1 RRHRRWR
8 EPAGQWPG
16 VVHSAERGWRRHP
29 RGARQGDRQR
39 RLRLDGA
46 QASSPQPGGN
56 LPAAHHHRCAF
67 RRGGPMSNLWA
78 VAQRELR
85 SYFLSPLAY
94 VVIALFLA
102 LAGYLFALILAN
114 GRQASIQGL
123 VQNVS
128 VLYLFIVPAISMR
141 LLAEEQRTGT
151 IELLLTNPVQEWEIV
166 TGKFLA
172 SVLLVVVMLALTL
185 LYPLFLF
192 VFGSPD
198 SGPMITGY
206 LGILLQ
212 AAAFLSVGLWA
223 SSLTSNQ
230 IVAALIAFALLLIL
244 WLSDNLGQFLGGT
257 VGSIVSYTSVINH
270 FQSFPQG
277 VIQTTDVI
285 YYVTLIVAGI
295 VLSTLSLQSRRLR

>member
-1 RRHRRWR
+1 MKN
-8 EPAGQWPG
+8 
-16 VVHSAERGWRRHP
+16 V
-29 RGARQGDRQR
+29 
-39 RLRLDGA
+39 
-46 QASSPQPGGN
+46 
-56 LPAAHHHRCAF
+56 
-67 RRGGPMSNLWA
+67 WA
-78 VAQRELR
+78 VASRELR

-102 LAGYLFALILAN
+102 LSGYLFALILAN
-114 GRQASIQGL
+114 GRQASLQGL

-141 LLAEEQRTGT
+141 LLAEEQRSGT

-172 SVLLVVVMLALTL
+172 SLLLVVVMLALTA
-185 LYPLFLF
+185 LYPLFLYI
-192 VFGSPD
+192 FGSPD
-198 SGPMITGY
+198 TGPIITGY

-230 IVAALIAFALLLIL
+230 IVAALIAFALLLLL

-257 VGSIVSYTSVINH
+257 VGAIVSYTSVINH

-277 VIQTTDVI
+277 VIQTNDVI
-285 YYVTLIVAGI
+285 YYVTLILGGI
-295 VLSTLSLQSRRLR
+295 VLSTLSLQTRRFR

>member
-1 RRHRRWR
+1 MRN
-8 EPAGQWPG
+8 
-16 VVHSAERGWRRHP
+16 V
-29 RGARQGDRQR
+29 
-39 RLRLDGA
+39 
-46 QASSPQPGGN
+46 
-56 LPAAHHHRCAF
+56 
-67 RRGGPMSNLWA
+67 WA
-78 VAQRELR
+78 VATRELR

-114 GRQASIQGL
+114 GREASLRGL

-141 LLAEEQRTGT
+141 LLADEQRTGT
-151 IELLLTNPVQEWEIV
+151 VELLLTNPVQEWEIV
-166 TGKFLA
+166 TGKFL
-172 SVLLVVVMLALTL
+172 SSILLVAVMLGLTL

-198 SGPMITGY
+198 VGPIITGY

-223 SSLTSNQ
+223 SSMTQNQ
-230 IVAALIAFALLLIL
+230 IVAAIIAFAFLLIL

-270 FQSFPQG
+270 FQSFPTG
-277 VIQTTDVI
+277 VIQTNDVI
-285 YYVTLIVAGI
+285 YYLTLILAGI
-295 VLSTLSLQSRRLR
+295 VLSTLSLQSRRYR

>member
-1 RRHRRWR
+1 VRN
-8 EPAGQWPG
+8 
-16 VVHSAERGWRRHP
+16 V
-29 RGARQGDRQR
+29 
-39 RLRLDGA
+39 
-46 QASSPQPGGN
+46 
-56 LPAAHHHRCAF
+56 
-67 RRGGPMSNLWA
+67 WA
-78 VAQRELR
+78 VAVRELR

-102 LAGYLFALILAN
+102 LSGYLFALILAN
-114 GRQASIQGL
+114 GRQASLQGL

-172 SVLLVVVMLALTL
+172 SILLVVVMLGLTL
-185 LYPLFLF
+185 LFPLFLF
-192 VFGSPD
+192 VFGNPD
-198 SGPMITGY
+198 IGPMITGY

-223 SSLTSNQ
+223 SSLTQNQ
-230 IVAALIAFALLLIL
+230 IVAAIIAFALLLIL

-277 VIQTTDVI
+277 VIQSNDVI

-295 VLSTLSLQSRRLR
+295 VLSTLSLQSRRYR